1 MRSGG
6 VAGRVRCWYRRW
18 WESPAQR
25 SYEGECK
32 PGGGRSMTRR
42 DLGRL
47 TAAAAALASPRKGKA
62 QNVTS
67 KYTSA
72 LNGIESKVDVASFDP
87 IAYTLKLHDEAPL
100 KLTFKATNRAEAE
113 AWQKRLRPKVE

>member
-1 MRSGG
+1 MRNGG
-6 VAGRVRCWYRRW
+6 VAARGRCWWPRWRASQARRLYKR
-18 WESPAQR
+18 A
-25 SYEGECK
+25 CK

-47 TAAAAALASPRKGKA
+47 TAAAAALAAPRKSKA
-62 QNVTS
+62 QNVAA

-100 KLTFKATNRAEAE
+100 KLTFKAT
-113 AWQKRLRPKVE
+113 